1 MRRLSWSID
10 VMIASTSSPFLRI
23 FFFFQAEDGIR
34 DVAVTGVQTCA
45 LPICS
50 WTGALLPR
58 KKGLRSRKNQAG
70 QGDEVDGGGR
80 RPRYSFGRVPS
91 LCIPGGSPARGNDA
105 RDDPRRSVS
114 SCRASSA
121 ETDAGDRRQ
130 SLRQRSVARAAG
142 TARNRTD
149 RAASLQPQETG
160 DARWPSA
167 AAVPASLDRRTHQ
180 RLARK
185 LPPLGGALR
194 PLAHDISRVLSY
206 RLLHDR
212 LTEGCA
218 IASTQIERSRQL

>member
-1 MRRLSWSID
+1 MVS
-10 VMIASTSSPFLRI
+10 
-23 FFFFQAEDGIR
+23 FFFSSRRRHTRCLSDWSS
-34 DVAVTGVQTCA
+34 DVCSSDLA
-45 LPICS
+45 L
-50 WTGALLPR
+50 
-58 KKGLRSRKNQAG
+58 
-70 QGDEVDGGGR
+70 
-80 RPRYSFGRVPS
+80 
-91 LCIPGGSPARGNDA
+91 
-105 RDDPRRSVS
+105 SVS

-130 SLRQRSVARAAG
+130 GLRQRSVARAAG

-167 AAVPASLDRRTHQ
+167 AAVPTSLDRRTHQ

-194 PLAHDISRVLSY
+194 PLAHDLSRVLSY

-218 IASTQIERSRQL
+218 IASSNRTASSDPKRGSNYLLRNIQTGKSKNKF